1 MIRIMRKLASTRLTL
16 VGMAL
21 LGVGA
26 ALSYDNPVSTPVW
39 VLVVPLVFLA
49 LNLLSAIVTNS
60 RINRRGGLLVFH
72 VGLLS
77 IIILAA
83 IGRLTHMDAHLEI
96 VQGGGFAK
104 EDLIDVHSG
113 PWHTGALDKVMFI
126 QGPYTVDY
134 APGIT
139 RGLTHSHVLVPDGHG
154 DWEERV
160 IGDDRPLVING
171 YRFYTTFNK
180 GFSPMLTWIPT
191 RGRPV
196 SGTVNM
202 PSYPMFEFK
211 QSNSWTPP
219 GGKEIRFWLQLQ
231 TGMDDKA
238 HWTLDASQARGT
250 LVINSDNRRIEL
262 QPGESA
268 VLDGGVLRY
277 DRLASWMG
285 YKLFYDPTL
294 HWLFISAILAILG
307 MAAHFWRKF
316 SSLPLTAKESARA
329 GWIAGD
335 SRQTTPVN
343 NDVQVSLAANKGQS
357 HATVMLE
364 KPDV

>member
-1 MIRIMRKLASTRLTL
+1 MIKLIRKIASTRLTL

-39 VLVVPLVFLA
+39 VLVVPLVLLA
-49 LNLLSAIVTNS
+49 INLFSAILTNA
-60 RINRRGGLLVFH
+60 RINRRGGLLIFH
-72 VGLLS
+72 LGLLG
-77 IIILAA
+77 IIVLAA
-83 IGRLTHMDAHLEI
+83 IGRLTHMDANLEI
-96 VQGGGFAK
+96 IQGAGFAE
-104 EDLIDVHSG
+104 EDLMNVRAG
-113 PWHTGALDKVMFI
+113 PWHSGRLEEVRFI

-139 RGLTHSHVLVPDGHG
+139 RGLTHSHVMVPDGHG
-154 DWEERV
+154 GWEQKI

-180 GFSPMLTWIPT
+180 GFSTVLTWIPE
-191 RGRPV
+191 RGSPV
-196 SGTVNM
+196 TGTVNM

-219 GGKEIRFWLQLQ
+219 GGKEINFWLQLQ
-231 TGMDDKA
+231 TDLDDNA
-238 HWTLDASQARGT
+238 HWTLDARKAKGT
-250 LVINSDNRRIEL
+250 LVINSNDRRIEL

-268 VLDGGVLRY
+268 ALNGGTLRY
-277 DRLASWMG
+277 EQLSSWMG

-294 HWLFISAILAILG
+294 HWLFITAIIGILG

-316 SSLPLTAKESARA
+316 AALPIPIVSDAKPS
-329 GWIAGD
+329 W
-335 SRQTTPVN
+335 
-343 NDVQVSLAANKGQS
+343 AAGQS
-357 HATVMLE
+357 HVPVNSTMQATVATN
-364 KPDV
+364 KSQTNV